1 MAKPLED
8 EPIAQGAEIIDAT
21 FHRYFLHQR
30 EIVRCARANFERRD
44 WHATQRDS
52 AARLDLYNE
61 SVREGL
67 DLLHGLLGPR
77 FADADTWIELRN
89 AYADRIAGRGD
100 REVAETFFNSFT
112 RRIFHTVGVNGEMEF
127 VSPPAEHRGAPGASG
142 AAAGDSALVAR
153 FDRRGSLAQ
162 LFAEVFAH
170 YEFRVPWDDAAG
182 DAGRIADEIARGLGD
197 VAPEAIRGLMLAEP
211 VFFRGKGAYLV
222 GELLTE
228 GESLPL
234 VLALTNP
241 EGRVVVDAVLV
252 SRDEV
257 SIVFSFARAYFFVDV
272 DRPHE
277 LVEFL
282 HAIMPHK
289 PIAELY
295 NAIGWNKHGKTEL
308 YRSILHHLATTDDR
322 FEIAP
327 GQRGMVMCV
336 FTLPGFDVVFK
347 VIRDRFEPPKT
358 VTAEEV
364 RRKYR
369 LVFRHDRAGRLV
381 DAQEFEHLEFARSRF
396 DPVLLEELLALCSE
410 RVRLD
415 GDQVVIAHLYTER
428 RLRPLDVY
436 LREASPAA
444 AREAVVDYGQVMRD
458 LAATNIFPGDM
469 LTKNFGVSR
478 NGRLIFYDYDEL
490 CRLDECRFRAL
501 PPPRNEDDESS
512 GEPWFYV
519 SERDIFPEEFRNFL
533 GLQEELLA
541 VFMQHHAELLG
552 PAFWLRMQEL
562 HARGEVLDVYPYRSA
577 RRLRWRARSAE
588 RRADPMLPRS

>member
-1 MAKPLED
+1 VAKAPDD
-8 EPIAQGAEIIDAT
+8 EPIAQGAEIIAGT
-21 FHRYFLHQR
+21 FDRYFQHQR
-30 EIVRCARANFERRD
+30 EIVRCACANFERQD
-44 WHATQRDS
+44 WQATQRDS

-89 AYADRIAGRGD
+89 AYAERVSARGD
-100 REVAETFFNSFT
+100 REVAETYFNSFT
-112 RRIFHTVGVNGEMEF
+112 RRIFHTVGVNAAMEF
-127 VSPPAEHRGAPGASG
+127 VSPPTEYSDLPPARAASS
-142 AAAGDSALVAR
+142 DPQLVTR
-153 FDRRGSLAQ
+153 FDRNGSMVE
-162 LFAEVFAH
+162 LFAAVLAH
-170 YEFRVPWDDAAG
+170 YEFRVPWDDAPG
-182 DAGRIADEIARGLGD
+182 DAERVAEEVTRGLGTLQPRD
-197 VAPEAIRGLMLAEP
+197 VRALELSQP

-222 GELLTE
+222 GQILTTAE
-228 GESLPL
+228 PLPL

-241 EGRVVVDAVLV
+241 EGRVVVDAALM

-282 HAIMPHK
+282 RAIMPHK
-289 PIAELY
+289 PVAELY

-327 GQRGMVMCV
+327 GQRGMVMSV

-347 VIRDRFEPPKT
+347 VMRDRFEPPKT
-358 VTAEEV
+358 VTPDEV

-381 DAQEFEHLEFARSRF
+381 DAQEFEHIEFDRVRF
-396 DPVLLEELLALCSE
+396 DPALLEKLLSSCSE
-410 RVRLD
+410 RVRIQ
-415 GDQVVIAHLYTER
+415 GDRVVLTHVYTER

-436 LREASPAA
+436 LRESQPGA
-444 AREAVVDYGQVMRD
+444 AREAVIDYGQVMRD

-501 PPPRNEDDESS
+501 PPPRNDDDESS

-533 GLQEELLA
+533 GLPADLLE
-541 VFMQHHAELLG
+541 VFLQHHAELLG

-577 RRLRWRARSAE
+577 RRLRWRARSGE
-588 RRADPMLPRS
+588 RKPDPMLPRS

>member
-1 MAKPLED
+1 VARAPDD
-8 EPIAQGAEIIDAT
+8 EPISQGAEIIAET
-21 FHRYFLHQR
+21 FDRFFQHQR
-30 EIVRCARANFERRD
+30 EIVRCACANFERQD
-44 WHATQRDS
+44 WQATQRDS

-77 FADADTWIELRN
+77 FADSDTWLELRN
-89 AYADRIAGRGD
+89 AYAERVAVRGD
-100 REVAETFFNSFT
+100 REVAETYFNSFT
-112 RRIFHTVGVNGEMEF
+112 RRIFHTVGVNAAMEF
-127 VSPPAEHRGAPGASG
+127 VSPPTEYSDLPLAPAGADDPK
-142 AAAGDSALVAR
+142 LVAR
-153 FDRRGSLAQ
+153 FERNGSMAE
-162 LFAEVFAH
+162 LFASVLAH
-170 YEFRVPWDDAAG
+170 YEFRVPWDDAPG
-182 DAGRIADEIARGLGD
+182 DAERVAEEVTRGLGTLQPKD
-197 VAPEAIRGLMLAEP
+197 VRALELAQP

-222 GELLTE
+222 GQILTTAE
-228 GESLPL
+228 PLPL

-241 EGRVVVDAVLV
+241 DGRIVVDAALV

-282 HAIMPHK
+282 RAIMPHK
-289 PIAELY
+289 PVAELY

-308 YRSILHHLATTDDR
+308 YRSILHHLATSDDR

-327 GQRGMVMCV
+327 GQRGMVMSV

-347 VIRDRFEPPKT
+347 VMRDRFEPPKT
-358 VTAEEV
+358 VTPDEV

-369 LVFRHDRAGRLV
+369 MVFRHDRAGRLV
-381 DAQEFEHLEFARSRF
+381 DAQEFEHVEFDRARF
-396 DPVLLEELLALCSE
+396 DPALLAELVSACSE
-410 RVRLD
+410 RVRIE
-415 GDQVVIAHLYTER
+415 GDQVVLSHLYTER

-436 LREASPAA
+436 LREAPPGA
-444 AREAVVDYGQVMRD
+444 AREAVIDYGQVMRD

-490 CRLDECRFRAL
+490 CRLDECRFRGL
-501 PPPRNEDDESS
+501 PPPRNDDDETS

-519 SERDIFPEEFRNFL
+519 SEKDIFPEEFRNFL
-533 GLQEELLA
+533 GLPPVLLEA
-541 VFMQHHAELLG
+541 FLEHHAELLG

-577 RRLRWRARSAE
+577 RRLRWRARSGE
-588 RRADPMLPRS
+588 RRPDPMLPRS